1 MIGTPVDYRAE
12 NCCLMPYNVHNKAE
26 SLKRDRYERA
36 RTRAQDLQVYA
47 IPLANG
53 LSLYSPQFLKIETWL
68 RLCRRRS

>member
-36 RTRAQDLQVYA
+36 RTRAQDLQVYCNTVSKRFES
-47 IPLANG
+47 I
-53 LSLYSPQFLKIETWL
+53 
-68 RLCRRRS
+68 